1 MKALLVTGTTR
12 EGSSTHNVAR
22 EAYKSFSNEVS
33 AELFDLHDKNIPF
46 MTRRLSHDSSP
57 PEDVVEFKELVEWSE
72 AIILV
77 TPEYNH
83 SVPGPLKNLLDYLY
97 EEYHGKVFSYITV
110 SAGGF
115 GGIRCQSHLHDIT
128 LALKGRP
135 GPSLPVSNVRD
146 HFTEDSVS
154 DEYSEKLTDF
164 AKQVRE
170 FSE

>member
-1 MKALLVTGTTR
+1 MKSLLVTGTTR
-12 EGSSTHNVAR
+12 EGSSTHSVAR
-22 EAYKSFSNEVS
+22 EAYKSFRNVGS
-33 AELFDLHDKNIPF
+33 AELFDLHDKNVPS
-46 MTRRLSHDSSP
+46 MTQRLSNDSSP
-57 PEDVVEFKELVEWSE
+57 PEDVVEFKELVEWSDS
-72 AIILV
+72 IILV

-83 SVPGPLKNLLDYLY
+83 SIPGPLKNLLDYLY

-135 GPSLPVSNVRD
+135 GPSLPVSNVKD

-154 DEYSEKLTDF
+154 DEYRDKLTNF
-164 AKQVRE
+164 AKKVEQ